1 MKLKLFFL
9 FALLSLLQ
17 WGDVFAQDITFSKE
31 TYSSDI
37 MTLPYRK
44 ATIPGTGDK
53 ASLVIYLHGGTS
65 KGNDNEAQLQ
75 EPGVSNISTWL
86 EENGRKAIM
95 IVPQCPKDKSWIG
108 TTLDVVAG
116 LLQTFIDRGV
126 ADAGKVYVFGG
137 SMGGTGTWN
146 MLASYPDMFAAAMP
160 VAGNPSGLDAEAVA
174 KTPLFTVMGTADRIM
189 KISNVEDF
197 LIKMDT
203 YDAEYKFN
211 IEEGW
216 THENVCEDSY
226 TTERLNWVFR
236 HVKGQTDGVAA
247 VTAGDAVVVNTVW
260 YGVDGQ
266 KLSSEPTQKGIYIKT
281 YLYDNGRQT
290 SRKVCKN

>member
-1 MKLKLFFL
+1 MRLKLFFL
-9 FALLSLLQ
+9 FALLSLLS
-17 WGDVFAQDITFSKE
+17 WGDAFAQDITFSKE
-31 TYSSDI
+31 TYASDG

-65 KGNDNEAQLQ
+65 KGNDNEAQLK

-86 EENGRKAIM
+86 EDNGRKAIM
-95 IVPQCPKDKSWIG
+95 IVPQCPKDKSWID

-126 ADAGKVYVFGG
+126 ADEDKVYIFGG

-160 VAGNPSGLDAEAVA
+160 VAGNPSGLDAEKVA

-197 LIKMDT
+197 LVKMDA

-236 HVKGQTDGVAA
+236 HVKGQSTGVAA
-247 VTAGDAVVVNTVW
+247 VTAGDATVVNTVW
-260 YGVDGQ
+260 YGTDGQ
-266 KLSSEPTQKGIYIKT
+266 KLLSEPTQKGIYIKT

-290 SRKVCKN
+290 SLKVCKN

>member
-1 MKLKLFFL
+1 MRLKLFFL
-9 FALLSLLQ
+9 FALLSLLS
-17 WGDVFAQDITFSKE
+17 WGEAFAQDITFSKE
-31 TYSSDI
+31 TYVSDD

-65 KGNDNEAQLQ
+65 KGNDNEAQLK
-75 EPGVSNISTWL
+75 EPGVSSISTWL

-126 ADAGKVYVFGG
+126 ADEDKVYIFGG

-197 LIKMDT
+197 LTEMDA

-236 HVKGQTDGVAA
+236 HVKGQSTGLVA
-247 VTAGDAVVVNTVW
+247 VTADDATVVNTVW
-260 YGVDGQ
+260 YGTDGQ
-266 KLSSEPTQKGIYIKT
+266 KLLSEPTQKGIYIKT

-290 SRKVCKN
+290 SLKVCKN